1 MQWTRSETLAL
12 AQQSCTHCYGL
23 GLRPGRA
30 GVSTPCNCVFRAI
43 FRACHARFRQ
53 CASKEKYI
61 SRVSLEANP
70 GRQRRSVWGLK
81 NEEFMADFCLVSKRT
96 LDELQHKIFTNHFLL
111 GADWKLCCR
120 KLGME
125 RGAFFH
131 EVYRIEQKLGRTFR
145 ELEPLHSSLW
155 TNTSIALAAG
165 KPWHSHL
172 SQPQLTARRMESKWL
187 NFRQGEPHRIYPVLR
202 KQQRKGARSRSRT
215 RLVSARHHVS
225 WSKTE
230 GERCRARCKKV
241 RSRSP
246 HSAASSPS
254 SICKRWFSNS
264 ESARLNLLL
273 TAPKRMSLAAKTSL
287 LTRAA
292 TRAPAHMTHGSTV
305 EKTEA
310 PSRR

>member
-96 LDELQHKIFTNHFLL
+96 LDELQYKIFTNHFLL

-145 ELEPLHSSLW
+145 ELEPF
-155 TNTSIALAAG
+155 ALF
-165 KPWHSHL
+165 PLDEYFNS
-172 SQPQLTARRMESKWL
+172 TCRRE
-187 NFRQGEPHRIYPVLR
+187 
-202 KQQRKGARSRSRT
+202 T
-215 RLVSARHHVS
+215 
-225 WSKTE
+225 
-230 GERCRARCKKV
+230 
-241 RSRSP
+241 
-246 HSAASSPS
+246 AASTPFPATTDGQTDG
-254 SICKRWFSNS
+254 KRV
-264 ESARLNLLL
+264 
-273 TAPKRMSLAAKTSL
+273 AKFPAK
-287 LTRAA
+287 RAA
-292 TRAPAHMTHGSTV
+292 
-305 EKTEA
+305 
-310 PSRR
+310 